1 MTEGSAAGIKASMIW
16 EVMACA
22 AIDQL
27 VCKSSWLYNWMI
39 PKRKEEDDD
48 V

>member
-1 MTEGSAAGIKASMIW
+1 MTEGAPAGIKFSVLWGTMSCI
-16 EVMACA
+16 
-22 AIDQL
+22 AIDEL

-39 PKRKEEDDD
+39 PKRKEEEDE